1 MIATEFGHMQIVEFL
16 LEETDISL
24 EVRCRRR
31 LFPRARAACVRRARA
46 AQSKNVEGETAI
58 FYPVKNKN
66 PDMVR
71 MLCEFGANVNVAS
84 YMKDTPLKAACR
96 ANNIEIVNAL
106 LDWRATRRPSAF
118 DLLKGYA
125 KGEIDRRLEIERKEK
140 QAEAEAAIK
149 AKQGKKGQKFQ
160 QGSKSEYG
168 EWRPYL
174 DKRKRGIFYYNRVS
188 RVSQFEVRASVCHAR
203 VLLAVEVRACPFQL
217 PEDYVKDKT
226 YIMKDATY
234 GMHFYH

>member
-31 LFPRARAACVRRARA
+31 LFPRARAVCVRRARA

-140 QAEAEAAIK
+140 QAEAEVTIMTWITK
-149 AKQGKKGQKFQ
+149 IY
-160 QGSKSEYG
+160 EDP
-168 EWRPYL
+168 RDHL
-174 DKRKRGIFYYNRVS
+174 
-188 RVSQFEVRASVCHAR
+188 EVPR
-203 VLLAVEVRACPFQL
+203 
-217 PEDYVKDKT
+217 
-226 YIMKDATY
+226 
-234 GMHFYH
+234 